1 MRASKSALSR
11 ALRPIAGLLLAL
23 LSVTAWADA
32 LQLLRVTPAGN
43 DVPAQSQIV
52 LAFDRDVVPLGR
64 MERDAS
70 EVPVTITPSPDCRWR
85 WIDTQNLACN
95 PAGGG
100 RLRAATAYTVAIG
113 AGFTAQDGSTLSS
126 ASTHRFVTTLP
137 RVQYAS
143 VGDWSGPAMP
153 ELQVRFNQP
162 VAATSVAR
170 AMSLDGVPVTVAPA
184 YYDSDT
190 PFWTPDGEARAL
202 WLLRPKAPLA
212 DDHDYALRIR
222 PGLKSALGAQ
232 AGDESRS
239 VAQLRT
245 FAAPRLIGV
254 RCNSNG
260 ATRIAVPGARC
271 APLEGVSLVF
281 NVPVAAQ
288 ALRDALKISP
298 DPRSKA
304 DASDDEPSSDEADD
318 GDDAGAARAVS
329 GGHGKADTYDVSLP
343 FTLAAETDY
352 TLNIAASLQDR
363 FGRTLGQPATLGLR
377 TGARTPRLVF
387 EHSPAVIE
395 SGVDS
400 DVPAI
405 VTNLDALHLS
415 AERITANDGGTVS
428 RDVKLPAVRNL
439 AFAMPLGMRELLDA
453 GSGVLLGELSSTPS
467 TSKKPL
473 PFFAEVT
480 PWQVHAKYGNANLLV
495 WVTAM
500 ASGDAVADA
509 DVAVIDGWHGAVL
522 ASGRSDTHGLVQLPG
537 SGELDPQLQRQ
548 YVSTRDARHEPL
560 VLRVTR
566 GDDIALLPL
575 SSEFQIDTWRASRE
589 QIYEWRR
596 ERHGHLRC
604 WGTTAQGVY
613 RAGDTIQYKLYVRD
627 DADRKLQPAPASDY
641 TLRIVDPTGNAV
653 QERQHLRLS
662 AFGAIDGE
670 LKLADSA
677 AVGWYRFELVP
688 SYAKDMTLEPIRVLV
703 SDFVPAPFHVVAELR
718 AQQATPN
725 ARLEANLRA
734 TLHGGGPFANAKARI
749 TARVQAASFD
759 VQDPLAKRYSFDT
772 WQPGGR
778 DSAPLLDVEATL
790 DAKGEWTQ
798 PLQLGDGP
806 VLVGDLVLEATV
818 QDDRGRSIAGE
829 SRIPYFG
836 RDRYIGIS
844 YTGWAQAGTATEV
857 ETLVVG
863 RDGKPRADA
872 PYYVKIE
879 RKITKGARVK
889 GAGNAYITRYVQQ
902 WQRVATCKGRSHVD
916 GDHCRFTPDAAGEL
930 RATAMTQDS
939 AGRLHESATWI
950 YAQGRD
956 AVLWEDRPDF
966 SLDIRVDKAKYKV
979 GDVARLFVKNP
990 YPGATALITVER
1002 YGVLE
1007 HRIEKLETATPVI
1020 EIPIKPDDLPG
1031 AYVSV
1036 TVVSPRVAAPV
1047 KGGVDLGKPTFR
1059 MGYATL
1065 PVEDPYRE
1073 LQVRVTPAKA
1083 EAKPREAVQVELAAT
1098 PRHASGEPV
1107 EFAVAVLDEAVFDLI
1122 QGGSNYFDP
1131 LKGFNQLDALDLANY
1146 SLLTRLIG
1154 RQKFEKKGANTGGD
1168 GGTDLSLRSVDKF
1181 VAYWNPAL
1189 KADAKGHAQFTFTT
1203 PDNLSGWRV
1212 LAMAVTPG
1220 DRMGLGQGGIKVS
1233 KPTELR
1239 SALPN
1244 QLSRGDHVDAAFTV
1258 MNRAKDARTLTV
1270 SVEASG
1276 AAHGKTTQSLTLKPF
1291 ERRNVMLPIDV
1302 DEAGA
1307 VHFVAQAGDQTDH
1320 DALQLDVAVHERPLT
1335 MTAADFSPLTADAP
1349 LTIPLQLPANTP
1361 RADLRLGFASS
1372 LLGNL
1377 DGAFAYMADY
1387 PYLCWEQRLT
1397 KGVMAAHF
1405 LKLRERLASPPA
1417 WDDARTLTQRTL
1429 DDAAAFQAPGG
1440 GMTFFVPQDRYQ
1452 SPYLSAYTAL
1462 AFGWLQAMG
1471 YQPPHDVWDKLDAY
1485 LQTLLREDITVNGYG
1500 SAEMRAQVRATAL
1513 AALAQRGKLKL
1524 ADLQRYQP
1532 QLPRMGLF
1540 GEALY
1545 AQAAV
1550 HTDGGGDALQ
1560 AATQRMRA
1568 RGQQS
1573 AASFALTDD
1582 QNSGYAWLLGSQ
1594 LRSNCAALSALLAR
1608 GGNDSDVELAM
1619 KLTRSITQA
1628 RGTRTHW
1635 ENTQENVFCTR
1646 ALIDYADKFE
1656 AVPLKMTASA
1666 TLDAQPLGS
1675 VQLAEGRS
1683 AVLDRPLD
1691 AKAAGAARQL
1701 RISGE
1706 GAGRA
1711 YVTTTLRYAT
1721 PPPVAPIEAG
1731 LSVARHYFVRRDNQ
1745 WQPLAGPL
1753 MTVRQGEQLKIE
1765 LSLDVPAWM
1774 TYVVIDDPVPAG
1786 IEPVNPDLATAS
1798 GLAAG
1803 EMASASPSYPYPFYY
1818 RALRFDAVRFF
1829 ADDIDAGHYKLA
1841 WIGQAVATGEFAVT
1855 ETHAERMYDP
1865 DVFANGMAARLKVEA
1880 AP

>member
-1 MRASKSALSR
+1 ML
-11 ALRPIAGLLLAL
+11 AGLVLASA
-23 LSVTAWADA
+23 SVTASADD

-52 LAFDRDVVPLGR
+52 LAFDRDMVPLGR

-95 PAGGG
+95 PANGGH
-100 RLRAATAYTVAIG
+100 LRAATAYTVTIA
-113 AGFTAQDGSTLSS
+113 AGFVAQDGSKLQS
-126 ASTHRFVTTLP
+126 ASIHRFVTTLP
-137 RVQYAS
+137 RVQYAN
-143 VGDWSGPAMP
+143 VGAWSGPAMP
-153 ELQVRFNQP
+153 EVQVHFNQP
-162 VAATSVAR
+162 VTATSVASV
-170 AMSLDGVPVTVAPA
+170 MSFDGVAVTVTPA
-184 YYDSDT
+184 FYDMET
-190 PFWTPDGEARAL
+190 PFWTPDGEARAQ

-222 PGLKSALGAQ
+222 PGLASAIGAQ
-232 AGDESRS
+232 TGDESRK
-239 VAQLRT
+239 VEQLRT

-254 RCNSNG
+254 SCRHNG
-260 ATRIAVPGARC
+260 QTRIAEPGARC
-271 APLEGVSLVF
+271 APLEGISLVF
-281 NVPVAAQ
+281 NVPVATQ

-298 DPRSKA
+298 DPRSKR
-304 DASDDEPSSDEADD
+304 DASDDDQPSDDRDGSDDSVS
-318 GDDAGAARAVS
+318 ARAVS
-329 GGHGKADTYDVSLP
+329 GGHSKADTYSVGLP

-352 TLNIAASLQDR
+352 TLAIAANLQDR
-363 FGRTLGQPATLGLR
+363 FGRSLGKPATLGFR

-395 SGVDS
+395 SGVES

-405 VTNLDALHLS
+405 VTNLDVLHLS
-415 AERITANDGGTVS
+415 AERMTASDNGTTS
-428 RDVKLPAVRNL
+428 RDVKLPTVRNL
-439 AFAMPLGMRELLDA
+439 AFATPLGMRELLGA
-453 GSGVLLGELSSTPS
+453 NSGVLLGDLSSTPA

-473 PFFAEVT
+473 PLFAEVT

-500 ASGDAVADA
+500 ASGEAVANA

-522 ASGRSDTHGLVQLPG
+522 ASGRSDANGLVQLPG
-537 SGELDPQLQRQ
+537 SAELDPQLKRQ
-548 YVSTRDARHEPL
+548 YVATRDDRREPL

-566 GDDIALLPL
+566 DDDIALLPL
-575 SSEFQIDTWRASRE
+575 ASEFQIDTWRASQE
-589 QIYEWRR
+589 QVSEWRR
-596 ERHGHLRC
+596 ERHGHLRS
-604 WGTTAQGVY
+604 WGSTAQGVY
-613 RAGDTIQYKLYVRD
+613 RAGDTIQYKVYVRD
-627 DADRKLQPAPASDY
+627 DADRNLKPAPVSDY

-653 QERQHLRLS
+653 QEREHLRLS

-670 LKLADSA
+670 LKLADRA

-703 SDFVPAPFHVVAELR
+703 SDFVPAPFHVAAELR
-718 AQQATPN
+718 AKQATPN

-734 TLHGGGPFANAKARI
+734 SLHGGGPFANAKARI
-749 TARVQAASFD
+749 TARVQAAAFD
-759 VQDPLAKRYSFDT
+759 VQDPLAQRYSFDT
-772 WQPGGR
+772 WQQGGR
-778 DSAPLLDVEATL
+778 DSAPLIDVEATL

-798 PLQLGDGP
+798 ALQVGDGS
-806 VLVGDLVLEATV
+806 VLVGNLVLEGTV
-818 QDDRGRSIAGE
+818 QDDRGRSIAAE

-836 RDRYIGIS
+836 RDRYIGIRYS
-844 YTGWAQAGTATEV
+844 GWAQTGTATQV

-863 RDGKPRADA
+863 RDGKPRAGA

-916 GDHCRFTPDAAGEL
+916 GDHCHFTPDAAGEL
-930 RATAMTQDS
+930 RATAMVQDS
-939 AGRLHESATWI
+939 AGRLHESTTWI

-966 SLDIRVDKAKYKV
+966 SLDIRIDKAKYQV
-979 GDVARLFVKNP
+979 GDVAHLFVKNP

-1002 YGVLE
+1002 YGVLD
-1007 HRIEKLETATPVI
+1007 HRLQKLETATPVI
-1020 EIPIKPDDLPG
+1020 EIPIKPDYLPG

-1036 TVVSPRVAAPV
+1036 TVMSPRVAAPV
-1047 KGGVDLGKPTFR
+1047 KDGVDLGKPTFR

-1073 LQVRVTPAKA
+1073 LQVRVTPSKKA
-1083 EAKPREAVQVELAAT
+1083 VKPREAVQVSLTAA
-1098 PRHASGEPV
+1098 PRHASGEPI

-1122 QGGSNYFDP
+1122 QGGSTYFDP

-1154 RQKFEKKGANTGGD
+1154 RQKFEKKGANAGGD
-1168 GGTDLSLRSVDKF
+1168 GGSNLSLRSVDKF

-1189 KADAKGHAQFTFTT
+1189 KADANGNAAFTFTT

-1212 LAMAVTPG
+1212 LAMAVTPS
-1220 DRMGLGQGGIKVS
+1220 DRMGLGQGNIKVS

-1258 MNRAKDARTLTV
+1258 MNRAKDARTLSV
-1270 SVEASG
+1270 SIEASG
-1276 AAHGKTTQSLTLKPF
+1276 AAQGKTTQALTLKPF
-1291 ERRNVMLPIDV
+1291 ERRNVMLPLTIND
-1302 DEAGA
+1302 AGV
-1307 VHFVAQAGDQTDH
+1307 VHFVARAGDDSDH
-1320 DALQLDVAVHERPLT
+1320 DALQLDVPVHERPLT

-1377 DGAFAYMADY
+1377 DGAFTYMADY

-1417 WDDARTLTQRTL
+1417 WEDAKTLTQRTL
-1429 DDAAAFQAPGG
+1429 ADAASFQAPGG
-1440 GMTFFVPQDRYQ
+1440 GMTFFVPDDRYQ

-1471 YQPPHDVWDKLDAY
+1471 YQPPTEVWDKLDAY

-1513 AALAQRGKLKL
+1513 AALAQRGQLKL

-1545 AQAAV
+1545 AQAAA
-1550 HTDGGGDALQ
+1550 HTDGGRDALQ
-1560 AATQRMRA
+1560 TATQRILA
-1568 RGQQS
+1568 RGQLS
-1573 AASFALTDD
+1573 AGSFALSDD
-1582 QNSGYAWLLGSQ
+1582 QSSSYDWLLGST
-1594 LRSNCAALSALLAR
+1594 LRSNCAALSTLLASKDR
-1608 GGNDSDVELAM
+1608 DAELAM
-1619 KLTRSITQA
+1619 KLTRTISQA
-1628 RGTRTHW
+1628 RGSRTHW

-1646 ALIDYADKFE
+1646 ALIDYADAFE
-1656 AVPLKMTASA
+1656 AVPLKMTAQA
-1666 TLDAQPLGS
+1666 ALDAQPLGS

-1683 AVLDRPLD
+1683 AVIDKALDG
-1691 AKAAGAARQL
+1691 KASDAARQL
-1701 RISGE
+1701 QISGE

-1721 PPPVAPIEAG
+1721 PPPTSPIEAG
-1731 LSVARHYFVRRDNQ
+1731 LTIARHYFVRRNNT
-1745 WQPLAGPL
+1745 WQPLSGPV
-1753 MTVRQGEQLKIE
+1753 MTVQQGEQLKIE
-1765 LSLDVPAWM
+1765 LSLAVPAWM
-1774 TYVVIDDPVPAG
+1774 TYVVVDDPVPAG

-1798 GLAAG
+1798 GLAAD
-1803 EMASASPSYPYPFYY
+1803 EMANASPSYPYPFYY

-1829 ADDIDAGHYKLA
+1829 ADGIDAGHYKLA
-1841 WIGQAVATGEFAVT
+1841 WIGQAVATGEFTVT

-1865 DVFANGMAARLKVEA
+1865 DVFANGVAMRLKVEP